1 MEKIIF
7 PQCSKSET
15 SKKMSF
21 ELPNHHLVL
30 RFTFSQHPT
39 HPNASQRDL
48 SIRVGEVA
56 NLHAFG
62 GFRLL
67 EMDGNWGFATPTNF
81 QDAATHFNFH
91 GKFQVSKNS
100 LPRIVYLGDSSFVVR
115 IHITVAKRRSKPLIF
130 SFGSCQ
136 SSGPSS
142 MRLQGCLHSL
152 EPLTDLVFVESKW
165 YLFSKLL
172 AVWLLNL
179 SC

>member
-1 MEKIIF
+1 MSIIF
-7 PQCSKSET
+7 PQFSKSENFQ
-15 SKKMSF
+15 KMSF

-91 GKFQVSKNS
+91 EISRCNSFQNTKFQVSKNS
-100 LPRIVYLGDSSFVVR
+100 LPRIVYLGDALLLGF
-115 IHITVAKRRSKPLIF
+115 T
-130 SFGSCQ
+130 
-136 SSGPSS
+136 
-142 MRLQGCLHSL
+142 SL
-152 EPLTDLVFVESKW
+152 F
-165 YLFSKLL
+165 F
-172 AVWLLNL
+172 
-179 SC
+179 